1 MQTYLANIRGWLYR
15 LLNLN
20 LDFILVLNVLDGNI
34 DKFPPIFVVF
44 LENYACFLIQAKTFL
59 NCNINILIWS
69 EF

>member
-1 MQTYLANIRGWLYR
+1 MY
-15 LLNLN
+15 LN